1 MTSFK
6 LVLQEVTELRLS
18 LGVLILECMAS
29 LLVISTCQLDHIWN
43 QLKPKQLGTLVG
55 DFLDQFIGS
64 GKIHHK
70 SGSFKVGRPDLNPGH
85 PF

>member
-6 LVLQEVTELRLS
+6 LVLQEVTELRLN

-43 QLKPKQLGTLVG
+43 QLKPKQLGNLWG
-55 DFLDQFIGS
+55 IF
-64 GKIHHK
+64 
-70 SGSFKVGRPDLNPGH
+70 
-85 PF
+85 